1 MAAWC
6 EARML
11 KVGVIGAGWAGC
23 AAAVQAARLGH
34 DVTLF
39 EAARTPGGRAR
50 RVDITHNSTAMALD
64 NGQHILIGAYSETL
78 KLMADLG
85 VNADAAMLRIPLTM
99 KFPDGSGLQLPRW
112 PAPVDALLGIASAK
126 GWSWRDKAALL
137 FAACTWQLRKFQC
150 PAQQSVANLCCK
162 LTPRVMAT
170 LIEPLCVS
178 ALNTPADRASAQV
191 FLRVLRDA
199 LFSTTGG
206 SNLLLPK
213 VDLSALLP
221 DAALAWLSQHGA
233 VVKLG
238 NRVNQLTKTG
248 SRWQLG
254 LASGAALVGAVGAV
268 GAHEATRELQP
279 AETDSFD
286 RIILACPV
294 NVAINLVQTTGLPCT
309 GWLSSANKLTFEAIT
324 TVYAVGSS
332 KPLAQPMLAL
342 PSCSNFP
349 AQFVFDRGQL
359 GGPAGLLAFVISA
372 SNADAQTLS
381 KQVSAQ
387 ASAQLGLSQLDI
399 VQTIVEKRATF
410 ACTPNLDRPSQN
422 IAPGLLAAG
431 DYVAGP
437 YPATLEGAIRSGLS
451 AALLLNK

>member
-6 EARML
+6 EAHML
-11 KVGVIGAGWAGC
+11 KVAVIGAGWAGC

-34 DVTLF
+34 DVTLY
-39 EAARTPGGRAR
+39 ESARIPGGRAR
-50 RVDITHNSTAMALD
+50 RLDITHNDEALALD

-85 VNADAAMLRIPLTM
+85 VDVDAAMLRIPLTM

-112 PAPVDALLGIASAK
+112 PAPFDALLGIAAAK

-150 PAQQSVANLCCK
+150 PARQSVADLCRK
-162 LTPRVMAT
+162 LTPRVMGT

-191 FLRVLRDA
+191 FLRVMRDA

-206 SNLLLPK
+206 SNLLLPR

-221 DAALAWLSQHGA
+221 DAALAWLTQHGA
-233 VVKLG
+233 QVKLG
-238 NRVNQLTKTG
+238 SRVNQLTKTDT
-248 SRWQLG
+248 RWQVG
-254 LASGAALVGAVGAV
+254 LASGAAVGGAA
-268 GAHEATRELQP
+268 GAPEASRASQP
-279 AETDSFD
+279 AETSSFD

-294 NVAINLVQTTGLPCT
+294 NAAANLVQTTGLPCAA
-309 GWLSSANKLTFEAIT
+309 WLSSANKLTFEAIT
-324 TVYAVGSS
+324 TVYARGCAE
-332 KPLAQPMLAL
+332 PLATPMLAL
-342 PSCSNFP
+342 QSCSNFP
-349 AQFVFDRGQL
+349 AQFVFDRAQL

-381 KQVSAQ
+381 KQVTAQ
-387 ASAQLGLSQLDI
+387 AAAQLGLSQLEI
-399 VQTIVEKRATF
+399 VRTIVEKRATF
-410 ACTPNLDRPSQN
+410 ACTPNLERPSQEV
-422 IAPGLLAAG
+422 AAGLLAAG

-437 YPATLEGAIRSGLS
+437 YPATLEGAIRSGLAS
-451 AALLLNK
+451 ALLLNK